1 MLLNLRLLENSKEED
16 ADEPRVVF
24 KDKAPKYL
32 PEDDNEDSRNSLHEE
47 EELFE
52 EINMGENKDIK
63 IPGMQTIDEDLSN
76 EIEDTVKVNDK
87 LDSFIV
93 NLDYFGNEEKK
104 QSPKLHKISKL
115 N

>member
-1 MLLNLRLLENSKEED
+1 MLLNLHLLENSKEED